1 MKKLI
6 LPIVSA
12 LLSTVLLILSIPGG
26 ISLFA
31 CLQIMLSAV
40 ASALLLISVSCRA
53 CSIASICVSA
63 PLFLINLW
71 LVAAR
76 NFITLSSETMAQLNS
91 PTALIMLFIHFGV
104 VGCAIAQCSM
114 LYAPRY
120 GR

>member
-12 LLSTVLLILSIPGG
+12 LLSTTLLILSIPSG
-26 ISLFA
+26 ISMFA
-31 CLQIMLSAV
+31 FMQIICSAV
-40 ASALLLISVSCRA
+40 ASALLLISFSCRA
-53 CSIASICVSA
+53 CSIASICVSS

-71 LVAAR
+71 MVVAR

-114 LYAPRY
+114 LYVPSSNR
-120 GR
+120 